1 MRTTFYSATC
11 ILLLAMA
18 ACNAPQAKK
27 EAVAAAMAGETTKDT
42 ALAKHGE
49 YLVTIMGCGDCHT
62 PKKLGPQGPI
72 PDMDRLLSGY
82 DAAQPLGAYDT
93 AIARGRAWV
102 LFNNQNTAVAGPW
115 GVSFAANLTPDPTGI
130 GDWSLAN
137 FKKALKEGKYKGID
151 GSRPLLPPMPWQNFA
166 NLSDEDIEAIFA
178 YLRSIK
184 PVNNLVPNAQIAMQ

>member
-27 EAVAAAMAGETTKDT
+27 EAVAAAMTRETTKDT
-42 ALAKHGE
+42 ALVKHGE